1 MGETE
6 GGSVGSIQIRE
17 RIGSSGLYLAEQP
30 ALGRRVVVRKLRR
43 DLLAN
48 ASLVA
53 QLEREAQLASMVSH
67 PNVVAV
73 FDFFSLRGDQYL
85 VMEHVDGLSL
95 DLALRRA
102 GRVPPRIATL
112 LLEQIARGVEAL
124 HNNGIV
130 HSDLRPKNVLL
141 GRWGEVKLC
150 GLGAAWEIS
159 EGAQAI
165 HRDPTSY
172 SSPELRAHG
181 KVDPSCD
188 VFALGVLV
196 GEMLTGEVRT
206 DWDRVRPS
214 NARRLAKLGRRCVHA
229 NPARRPSISELRAS
243 LESLGPRSNAN
254 GPSAEIAAWLWEI
267 TREPEGGVKRAE
279 VDAGRPVRRSR
290 TLQPTRLLA
299 ASVALALGG
308 AAWLALAPLSQR
320 ESSERPPVDA
330 GKVGESRDLFVDL
343 DAAEAEQR
351 ARIRFAAYPWAE
363 VSIDRGD
370 PFLTPRAQHVEL
382 APGRYEIAFR
392 HPGYGEFRRV
402 FHFEPGE
409 ERVVRHV
416 FGAAELP

>member
-17 RIGSSGLYLAEQP
+17 RLGSSGLYLAEQP

-67 PNVVAV
+67 PNVVGV

-102 GRVPPRIATL
+102 GRIPPDIAAL

-124 HNNGIV
+124 HDSGII

-150 GLGAAWEIS
+150 GLGAASEVS
-159 EGAQAI
+159 EGALAI
-165 HRDPTSY
+165 QRDPTPY
-172 SSPELRAHG
+172 SSPELHDQG
-181 KVDPSCD
+181 KLDPSCD

-206 DWDRVRPS
+206 DWERVRPR
-214 NARRLAKLGRRCVHA
+214 NARRLAKLARRCVRA
-229 NPARRPSISELRAS
+229 DSMRRPSISELRAS
-243 LESLGPRSNAN
+243 LERLGSRSNASN
-254 GPSAEIAAWLWEI
+254 PSAEIAAWLWEI
-267 TREPEGGVKRAE
+267 TREREDGVKRAE
-279 VDAGRPVRRSR
+279 EDPGRTVPWSR
-290 TLQPTRLLA
+290 ALRPIRVLA
-299 ASVALALGG
+299 ASIALASGG
-308 AAWLALAPLSQR
+308 AAWLALAPFSQR

-330 GKVGESRDLFVDL
+330 GTVAESRDLFADL
-343 DAAEAEQR
+343 DAVEAAKR

-363 VSIDRGD
+363 VSIDGGD
-370 PFLTPRAQHVEL
+370 PFLTPSAQRVEL

-392 HPGYGEFRRV
+392 HPRYGEFRRI
-402 FHFEPGE
+402 FRFEPGE